1 MPNVFKQNSPLMK
14 KINLIACLLVLS
26 LVACRNTG
34 RQQALATE
42 DFAAKQRLQGVW
54 IDSETQE
61 VNFKI
66 SGDTIFYPDSTSQ
79 PATFKVVADTL
90 VIGNPPSRYPLVKLL
105 NNVFVFKNQ
114 NGEEVKLMKSD
125 SPDDDFAFEKRSAV
139 VEVVNKIVKKDT
151 VIQYGSE
158 RYHCYVTVN
167 PTKYKV
173 LRRTFN
179 DDGVAVNNVYFD
191 NIIHICVYN
200 GAEKLYSSDLKKQMY
215 EKYVPKDFL
224 EQSVLGDVRVGK
236 IDSQG
241 VHFETII
248 GIPEETTNY
257 ILDTR
262 VSLDG
267 KMKVFLNE
275 E

>member
-1 MPNVFKQNSPLMK
+1 MK
-14 KINLIACLLVLS
+14 IINLIACFFVLT
-26 LVACRNTG
+26 LVACHNNAK
-34 RQQALATE
+34 QQTQATE
-42 DFAAKQRLQGVW
+42 DFAAKQKLQGVW

-79 PATFKVVADTL
+79 PSTFRVVSDTL
-90 VIGNPPSRYPLVKLL
+90 IIGNPPSHYPVAKLS

-114 NGEEVKLMKSD
+114 NGAEVKLVKSD
-125 SPDDDFAFEKRSAV
+125 SPDDDIAFEKPTAV
-139 VEVVNKIVKKDT
+139 VEVVNKIIKKDT
-151 VIQYGSE
+151 VINYGSE

-167 PTKYKV
+167 PTRYKV
-173 LRRTFN
+173 FRRTFN
-179 DDGVAVNNVYFD
+179 DDGLAVNNVYFD

-215 EKYVPKDFL
+215 EKFVPKDFL
-224 EQSVLGDVRVGK
+224 EQSVLGDVRVWK
-236 IDSQG
+236 IDSHG

-248 GIPEETTNY
+248 GIPGEATNY

-267 KMKVFLNE
+267 KMRIGEVR
-275 E
+275 